1 MHELAFMVVVDGAWS
16 GSGLATSCRYQGVHG
31 EYVGRRVSAGHAPV
45 VAEWV
50 GLPSLNLA
58 SASAG
63 EFLTGE

>member
-1 MHELAFMVVVDGAWS
+1 M
-16 GSGLATSCRYQGVHG
+16 QHG
-31 EYVGRRVSAGHAPV
+31 RMAEKRTLSVNALPGKHGQYVGSRITEGHAPV